1 MGSPA
6 GGLLFLSSVFYAS
19 CVVVYVLSHV
29 WLFCDPMTVVGSS
42 VHGISWA
49 RRLEW
54 VAISFSWELSWP
66 RNGTCVSCL
75 VGRFFTTEPPERPL
89 FYARDIFKVLPA
101 LKLSA
106 KNPAI
111 LGLVY
116 REESGRDSE
125 ERNLKGLL
133 QKCLFLAQSHFSRWH
148 RIPGSDIN
156 SVQWQFSWYMLKYVT
171 TCWWK
176 LPGHLVHGWTY
187 DLEVPVWFL

>member
-1 MGSPA
+1 MEWAVIFFSR
-6 GGLLFLSSVFYAS
+6 
-19 CVVVYVLSHV
+19 
-29 WLFCDPMTVVGSS
+29 GSS
-42 VHGISWA
+42 RH
-49 RRLEW
+49 RDQTL
-54 VAISFSWELSWP
+54 
-66 RNGTCVSCL
+66 VSCL
-75 VGRFFTTEPPERPL
+75 AGRFFTTEPPGKPL
-89 FYARDIFKVLPA
+89 CYARGIFKVFPA
-101 LKLSA
+101 LKFSA

-116 REESGRDSE
+116 REESVKDSE
-125 ERNLKGLL
+125 KRNLKGLL